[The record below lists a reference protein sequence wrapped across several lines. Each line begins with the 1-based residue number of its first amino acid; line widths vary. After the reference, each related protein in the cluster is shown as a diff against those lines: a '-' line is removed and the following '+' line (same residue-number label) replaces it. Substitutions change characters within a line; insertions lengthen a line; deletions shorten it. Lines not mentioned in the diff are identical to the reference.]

1 MSKILIAVCCVL
13 LMSCAPALVRSPV
26 PQALLS
32 KVQIDGLS
40 DIRFWGDST
49 PENLDS
55 LVETKL
61 SQIRKNRPE
70 LLQIKQPAM
79 NFLTISGGGSDG
91 AFGSGLLNG
100 WTASGK
106 RPEFEIVTG
115 VSTGALSAPFAF
127 LGQKYDE
134 QLKEMYTKYSTDDFV
149 KKQVLAGLLGGEAL
163 ASNAPLFGVISKYVD
178 KKFLTK
184 IAIEHERGRRLYVGT
199 TNLDAERPVIWDMG
213 RIAASGHP
221 QSLDLFRKILLA
233 SAAIPGAFP
242 PVRIQVTAN
251 GKTYDEL
258 HVDGGTSNQVFLFPT
273 QTRLSVV
280 DKKLGIAPKRRLYI
294 IRNSKLTPEW
304 KPVEPKLAKISK
316 RSISSLIK
324 TQGIGDLIRLYGY
337 SKQNRIN
344 YNLASVPSRF
354 DKQSKEAFDTAY
366 MRALYGVGYSMAA
379 KGYPWSKSPP
389 GFRF

>member
-1 MSKILIAVCCVL
+1 MNKILIAVCCVVL
-13 LMSCAPALVRSPV
+13 ASCAPALVRSPV
-26 PQALLS
+26 PLALLS
-32 KVQIDGLS
+32 KVQVDGLS
-40 DIRFWGDST
+40 DIRFWGDSA
-49 PENLDS
+49 PANLDS
-55 LVETKL
+55 LVKTKL

-70 LLQIKQPAM
+70 LLQTKQPAM
-79 NFLTISGGGSDG
+79 NLLTISGGGADG

-127 LGQKYDE
+127 LGSKYDT
-134 QLKEMYTKYSTDDFV
+134 QLKEMFTKYSTDDLV
-149 KKQVLAGLLGGEAL
+149 KKQILAGLLGGEAL

-178 KKFLTK
+178 KAFLTK
-184 IAIEHERGRRLYVGT
+184 VAAEHERGRRLYIGT

-251 GKTYDEL
+251 GKIYDEL

-337 SKQNRIN
+337 SKQNRIK
-344 YNLASVPSRF
+344 YNLASVPSSF
-354 DKQSKEAFDTAY
+354 DKKSKEAFDTAY
-366 MRALYGVGYSMAA
+366 MRALYDVGYSMAA